1 MELTLYSQLCFAVSI
16 LKKSL
21 SKAGSELGQGPGPPL
36 NIYQLVHRKSGVLH
50 LFTEQMNPLH
60 LILIFSPFQIPAI
73 RLLYWRQ
80 QWRAPGSRGHW
91 DRDAVLDVWHQ
102 VSSFTKY
109 YSQCTHSWLLWRAY
123 FWFVNPCFDGI
134 GQLSYLCFICK
145 LSGLLMSKGGQGPVQ
160 MNILKR
166 YNFCHSPD
174 TGKFEN
180 ISLHRHFQLLNMC
193 DNWRHLLSP
202 ASEAREE
209 MAEYLIIVQDQTKH

>member
-91 DRDAVLDVWHQ
+91 DGDTVLDVWHQ

-145 LSGLLMSKGGQGPVQ
+145 LSGLLMSKQGRPRPCP
-160 MNILKR
+160 N
-166 YNFCHSPD
+166 
-174 TGKFEN
+174 
-180 ISLHRHFQLLNMC
+180 
-193 DNWRHLLSP
+193 
-202 ASEAREE
+202 
-209 MAEYLIIVQDQTKH
+209 EYLEKIQFLPFTRHRKVWKHFPPSPFSIAQYVWQLASFAQSSVKRERRWQNI